1 MLRAAL
7 EQNRTVL
14 FTYSSSKGALKQRIE
29 PYCLIFHWFTWY
41 IWAWCENQEKFHL
54 FPLDRMTN
62 LSIDEVFLPRQVFF
76 SDLNLEQI
84 FPMPYKVKAL
94 FIPKYEQR
102 LVEEYGANS
111 FTVQSDGKLLFIG
124 EFPSEVD
131 ILSWILTFENGV
143 ELLEPVEL
151 RQKLRLMGKWLGE
164 IYKEE

>member
-1 MLRAAL
+1 M
-7 EQNRTVL
+7 
-14 FTYSSSKGALKQRIE
+14 
-29 PYCLIFHWFTWY
+29 
-41 IWAWCENQEKFHL
+41 
-54 FPLDRMTN
+54 
-62 LSIDEVFLPRQVFF
+62 
-76 SDLNLEQI
+76 
-84 FPMPYKVKAL
+84 
-94 FIPKYEQR
+94 
-102 LVEEYGANS
+102 EEYGANS